1 MNLGLDHAATQFLI
15 NLGIKYAGDGL
26 EHEVLQ
32 LIGDNN
38 QFMSQF
44 KYDYLGGDNAHY
56 SIDRLNSVGATVLFR
71 AENEISRMFINEGEN
86 YRTIASTIVF
96 GAIANGDSLNL
107 KAYLI
112 SEMVNFF
119 LGISPVTG
127 MGENIPYTLNHGLNY
142 PNPFIE
148 STTIEYVLKEAN
160 PVRIAV
166 YDLKGRVV
174 KLVTE
179 GEQKA
184 GKHRV
189 IWDATDNNGRRVA
202 TGCYF
207 YRITAGRTTV
217 CKKMILTK

>member
-1 MNLGLDHAATQFLI
+1 LDHAATQFLI
-15 NLGIKYAGDGL
+15 NLGIKYAGDGT
-26 EHEVLQ
+26 EYEVLQ

-38 QFMSQF
+38 QFMSQS

-56 SIDRLNSVGATVLFR
+56 SIDRMNRVGATVLFSS
-71 AENEISRMFINEGEN
+71 ENERTRMFVNEGEN
-86 YRTIASTIVF
+86 YRTIASTIIL
-96 GAIANGDSLNL
+96 GAIANGDGLNL

-127 MGENIPYTLNHGLNY
+127 MSENILYTLNGGLNY

-148 STTIEYVLKEAN
+148 STTIEYMLNETN
-160 PVRIAV
+160 QVRIAI
-166 YDLKGRVV
+166 YDLEGHMI
-174 KLVTE
+174 KLVSDS
-179 GEQKA
+179 EQKA

-207 YRITAGRTTV
+207 YRITAGETTV